1 MKALYIHG
9 FQSSPL
15 PVKVDALKEIFGEVI
30 APSIDWEDEET
41 RKNLY
46 QNLMETIKSEGVTH
60 VIGSSMGGQM
70 AFYLATNSKANG
82 LCFNPAFDH
91 MYFDL
96 GYEMP
101 IYITSRVKIVLGEN
115 DDVISPDKTFLFLT
129 KNGFIGSVEIEY
141 EDMGHQVDLETFTR
155 QSKSIL

>member
-46 QNLMETIKSEGVTH
+46 HSLTDTIKREGVTH

-70 AFYLATNSKANG
+70 AFYLATNCKVTG
-82 LCFNPAFDH
+82 LCFNPAFDLR
-91 MYFDL
+91 YFDL

-101 IYITSRVKIVLGEN
+101 LYITSRVKIVLGEN
-115 DDVISPDKTFLFLT
+115 DDVISPEKTFLFLT
-129 KNGFIGSVEIEY
+129 KNGFIGSVELEY
-141 EDMGHQVDLETFTR
+141 EDMGHQVDLETFIR